1 MPVPKIMKFGG
12 VATYFPGIEFQSGVD
27 DRAAVFV
34 KSNHE
39 DIYGPEVVGL
49 DALRATNTI
58 RVVDVVGSG
67 VSENGEFVLVLKAI
81 LPKANQEM
89 TRDFFQ
95 RFARQLADM
104 HRAGGSELFG
114 FEQDNF
120 LGASH
125 QPNPWNE
132 NWTEFWIQSRL
143 GYQLQMAEDNKLGGT
158 ELQKLGETLI
168 NRLDTRLGFASR
180 RPSLIHGDLWGG
192 NWLRDRDGEPVL
204 IDPAVYYADREAE
217 FGMTT
222 LFPSLPPSFYD
233 AYNEAWPMEDGWE
246 DRVAI
251 YRLYHLLN
259 HLNLFGNSY
268 LAKCLEIL
276 WRFA

>member
-1 MPVPKIMKFGG
+1 MLKAITLRMPVPKIMKFGG

-125 QPNPWNE
+125 QPNPWNK

-143 GYQLQMAEDNKLGGT
+143 GYQLQVAKDNRLGGT
-158 ELQKLGETLI
+158 CLLYT
-168 NRLDTRLGFASR
+168 S
-180 RPSLIHGDLWGG
+180 PSP
-192 NWLRDRDGEPVL
+192 RDRQKS
-204 IDPAVYYADREAE
+204 R
-217 FGMTT
+217 M
-222 LFPSLPPSFYD
+222 PSS
-233 AYNEAWPMEDGWE
+233 A
-246 DRVAI
+246 
-251 YRLYHLLN
+251 
-259 HLNLFGNSY
+259 
-268 LAKCLEIL
+268 
-276 WRFA
+276 